1 MPEYE
6 EPVSTAKKHKKEE
19 RHKQCKE
26 KHLHG
31 KFVTETEEVRSNETW
46 GWNRKGS
53 LKKETEGA
61 RYLQHKNKP

>member
-1 MPEYE
+1 MRLSNSERNLPEYE

-46 GWNRKGS
+46 G
-53 LKKETEGA
+53 
-61 RYLQHKNKP
+61 